1 MTNTDNAMKTN
12 NVKLPPIK
20 MPPGGI
26 HGNSGILAHKVGHP
40 EWKPGDILPEHYR
53 IYTVSEGETC
63 KFCEKLK
70 ARLNPMVKEG
80 LLTYE
85 VVPLS
90 REARQKLY
98 DSLSLKDNKRC
109 VPQFSLMDR
118 RSDIEQPIGGS
129 EEANVWLDT
138 TYQDSF
144 ELKGTP

>member
-1 MTNTDNAMKTN
+1 MTNS
-12 NVKLPPIK
+12 VKLPPIT
-20 MPPGGI
+20 MPAGGV

-40 EWKPGDILPEHYR
+40 DWKPGDILPEHYR

-63 KFCEKLK
+63 KFCDKLK

-129 EEANVWLDT
+129 AEANVWLDT

-144 ELKGTP
+144 ELMGTP